1 MKWLTYPAFLLLRE
15 LGIVGMIR
23 TLLAIAVASITIT
36 LAVPALP
43 AEPLWAAFAYL
54 AIASLWLLLQEI
66 GQLQRNCE
74 DPAQHGAQHGSQQPI
89 SATECPLLQP
99 VSRSFQQWLSR
110 EQRQQQLLQQRLDE
124 ISHSSHELEQSAALV
139 TRNAEGQSESATV
152 AAAAVEQLN
161 VSIVQV
167 AALADESRQTSVVAS
182 DQLAEGIEQ
191 LTNLVRQVS
200 EMAQQAITT
209 NDLILQLN
217 SNSRTINEMS
227 GTIRAIASQTNLLA
241 LNAAIEAARAG
252 ESGRGFAVVADE
264 VRRLALH
271 SQESAA
277 EISRNIDSVQQHI
290 RDATVQV
297 SDLTELAHHSADRS
311 EAVRSLLD
319 QVQQRTLQLT
329 EQVDQVAVS
338 TEQQGK
344 AVAEIAELADRVR
357 QGNADNLQAADQ
369 ARTIA
374 HHLARLTG

>member
-1 MKWLTYPAFLLLRE
+1 MDWLTYPAYLLLGA
-15 LGIVGMIR
+15 LGIGGMLR
-23 TLLAIAVASITIT
+23 LLLGITVAG
-36 LAVPALP
+36 LALAWFVPAL
-43 AEPLWAAFAYL
+43 ATEPLWAVLAYL
-54 AIASLWLLLQEI
+54 ALTSLWLLQQALERLQTYCESAAPPA
-66 GQLQRNCE
+66 LQDTASSVR
-74 DPAQHGAQHGSQQPI
+74 SLLVQPL
-89 SATECPLLQP
+89 E
-99 VSRSFQQWLSR
+99 RSLQQWLSR
-110 EQRQQQLLQQRLDE
+110 ERRQQQLMQQRLDE
-124 ISHSSHELEQSAALV
+124 ISHSSHELEQSAVLV
-139 TRNAEGQSESATV
+139 TRNAHGQSDVAST

-167 AALADESRQTSVVAS
+167 AALADESRQTSVQAS
-182 DQLAEGIEQ
+182 EQLADGIVQ
-191 LTNLVRQVS
+191 LTSLVQQVS

-209 NDLILQLN
+209 NELILQLH
-217 SNSRTINEMS
+217 SNSHTINEMT
-227 GTIRAIASQTNLLA
+227 GTIRGIARQTNLLA

-277 EISRNIDSVQQHI
+277 EIGRNIDSVQVHI
-290 RDATVQV
+290 QSATLQV
-297 SDLTELAHHSADRS
+297 SDLTALAHRSAESS

-319 QVQQRTLQLT
+319 QVQQRTRQLT

-357 QGNADNLQAADQ
+357 QGNAENLKAADQ

-374 HHLARLTG
+374 HHLAHLTG

>member
-15 LGIVGMIR
+15 LGLVAMIR
-23 TLLAIAVASITIT
+23 TLLAIA
-36 LAVPALP
+36 LAAGTVSLALP
-43 AEPLWAAFAYL
+43 MLPAGPLWAVLAYL
-54 AIASLWLLLQEI
+54 AIASLWVLQQEI
-66 GQLQRNCE
+66 GQLQRYCE
-74 DPAQHGAQHGSQQPI
+74 DAAKPQSQQPI
-89 SATECPLLQP
+89 SVSDWLLLQP
-99 VSRSFQQWLSR
+99 VSRGFQQWLSR

-124 ISHSSHELEQSAALV
+124 ISHSSHELEQSASLV

-182 DQLAEGIEQ
+182 AQLADGIEQ
-191 LTNLVRQVS
+191 LTSLVRQVS
-200 EMAQQAITT
+200 EMAQQAIST
-209 NDLILQLN
+209 NELIRQLH

-277 EISRNIDSVQQHI
+277 EIRRNIESVQQHI
-290 RDATVQV
+290 KDATLQM
-297 SDLTELAHHSADRS
+297 SDLTALAHRSADS
-311 EAVRSLLD
+311 SAAVRYLLD

-357 QGNADNLQAADQ
+357 QGNANNLQAADQ

-374 HHLARLTG
+374 HHLAHLTG

>member
-15 LGIVGMIR
+15 LGIGGMIR
-23 TLLAIAVASITIT
+23 TLLGIALAGGGVA
-36 LAVPALP
+36 LALSMRSATV
-43 AEPLWAAFAYL
+43 LWALLAYL
-54 AIASLWLLLQEI
+54 AIASLWLLWQELER
-66 GQLQRNCE
+66 LQRYCADAAQSADE
-74 DPAQHGAQHGSQQPI
+74 PA
-89 SATECPLLQP
+89 SASEWPLLQP
-99 VSRSFQQWLSR
+99 IGRGLQQWLNR
-110 EQRQQQLLQQRLDE
+110 QQRQQQLLQQRLDE
-124 ISHSSHELEQSAALV
+124 ISHSSQELEQSAVLV
-139 TRNAEGQSESATV
+139 TRNAEGQSEAAST

-167 AALADESRQTSVVAS
+167 AALADESRQTSVLAS
-182 DQLAEGIEQ
+182 EQLADGIDQ
-191 LTNLVRQVS
+191 LTNLVQQVS

-209 NDLILQLN
+209 NELIRQLH
-217 SNSRTINEMS
+217 SNSHTINEMS
-227 GTIRAIASQTNLLA
+227 GTIRGIATQTNLLA

-277 EISRNIDSVQQHI
+277 EISRNIESVQRHI
-290 RDATVQV
+290 EGATLQV
-297 SDLTELAHHSADRS
+297 SDLTELAHRSAHSS

-319 QVQQRTLQLT
+319 QVQQRTKQLT

-357 QGNADNLQAADQ
+357 QGNADNLRAADQ

-374 HHLARLTG
+374 HHLAHLTE

>member
-15 LGIVGMIR
+15 WGIVGMIR
-23 TLLAIAVASITIT
+23 TLLAISLAGGATT
-36 LAVPALP
+36 LTAATLP
-43 AEPLWAAFAYL
+43 TGPLWTVLAYL

-66 GQLQRNCE
+66 RQLQRHCE
-74 DPAQHGAQHGSQQPI
+74 DPAQPGAQELAST
-89 SATECPLLQP
+89 AEWLLQP
-99 VSRSFQQWLSR
+99 IRRSFQHRLNR

-124 ISHSSHELEQSAALV
+124 ISHSSYELEQSAALV
-139 TRNAEGQSESATV
+139 TSNAEGQSESATV

-161 VSIVQV
+161 VSILQV

-182 DQLAEGIEQ
+182 EQLADGIGQ

-200 EMAQQAITT
+200 EMAQQSITT
-209 NDLILQLN
+209 NELILQLN
-217 SNSRTINEMS
+217 TNSRTINEMS
-227 GTIRAIASQTNLLA
+227 GTIREIASQTNLLA

-277 EISRNIDSVQQHI
+277 EISRNIESVQQHI
-290 RDATVQV
+290 KEATVQV
-297 SDLTELAHHSADRS
+297 SDLTHLAHRSAASS
-311 EAVRSLLD
+311 EAVCALIN

-329 EQVDQVAVS
+329 GQVDQVAVS

-369 ARTIA
+369 ARSIA
-374 HHLARLTG
+374 HHLAHLTG

>member
-1 MKWLTYPAFLLLRE
+1 MGGTGLN
-15 LGIVGMIR
+15 
-23 TLLAIAVASITIT
+23 
-36 LAVPALP
+36 
-43 AEPLWAAFAYL
+43 L

-66 GQLQRNCE
+66 GQLQRYCE
-74 DPAQHGAQHGSQQPI
+74 DSAQHGAQEPV
-89 SATECPLLQP
+89 SAAEWLLLQP
-99 VSRSFQQWLSR
+99 IRRSFQQWLNR

-139 TRNAEGQSESATV
+139 TSNAEGQSESATV

-161 VSIVQV
+161 VSILQV

-182 DQLAEGIEQ
+182 EQLADGIDQ
-191 LTNLVRQVS
+191 LTNLVQQVS

-209 NDLILQLN
+209 NELILQLN
-217 SNSRTINEMS
+217 TNSRTINEMS
-227 GTIRAIASQTNLLA
+227 GTIRGIASQTNLLA
-241 LNAAIEAARAG
+241 LNAAIETARAG

-277 EISRNIDSVQQHI
+277 EISRNIESVQQHI
-290 RDATVQV
+290 KDATVQV
-297 SDLTELAHHSADRS
+297 SDLTNLAHRSAASS
-311 EAVRSLLD
+311 EAVCALLN

-329 EQVDQVAVS
+329 GQVDQVAVS

-369 ARTIA
+369 ARSIA
-374 HHLARLTG
+374 HHLAHLTG

>member
-15 LGIVGMIR
+15 LGIVGMLR
-23 TLLAIAVASITIT
+23 TLLTIT
-36 LAVPALP
+36 LAGGAATLAAPTLP
-43 AEPLWAAFAYL
+43 AGPLWAVLVYL

-66 GQLQRNCE
+66 GQLQRYCE
-74 DPAQHGAQHGSQQPI
+74 DAAQHGAQEPV
-89 SATECPLLQP
+89 SAGQWPLLQP
-99 VSRSFQQWLSR
+99 VSRGFQQWLNR

-167 AALADESRQTSVVAS
+167 AALADESRQTSVMAS
-182 DQLAEGIEQ
+182 AQLAEGIGQ
-191 LTNLVRQVS
+191 LTTLVQQVS
-200 EMAQQAITT
+200 EMAQQAIGT

-277 EISRNIDSVQQHI
+277 EISRNIESVQQHI
-290 RDATVQV
+290 KDATVQV
-297 SDLTELAHHSADRS
+297 SDLTNLAHRSADSS
-311 EAVRSLLD
+311 EAVRTLLN

-357 QGNADNLQAADQ
+357 QGNADNLLAADQ

-374 HHLARLTG
+374 HHLAHLTG

>member
-1 MKWLTYPAFLLLRE
+1 MKWLTYPVFLLLRE

-23 TLLAIAVASITIT
+23 TLLVISLTGGALAAAT
-36 LAVPALP
+36 LPTG
-43 AEPLWAAFAYL
+43 PLWAVLAYL

-66 GQLQRNCE
+66 GQLQRYCE
-74 DPAQHGAQHGSQQPI
+74 NYALHGSQEPI
-89 SATECPLLQP
+89 SAAEWLLQP
-99 VSRSFQQWLSR
+99 IRRSFQQWLNR

-139 TRNAEGQSESATV
+139 TSNAEGQSESATV
-152 AAAAVEQLN
+152 AVAAVEQLN
-161 VSIVQV
+161 VSILQV
-167 AALADESRQTSVVAS
+167 AALADESRQTSVMAS
-182 DQLAEGIEQ
+182 EQLADGIDQ

-200 EMAQQAITT
+200 EMAHQAITT
-209 NDLILQLN
+209 NELIQQLN
-217 SNSRTINEMS
+217 TNSRTINEMS
-227 GTIRAIASQTNLLA
+227 GTIRGIASQTNLLA

-277 EISRNIDSVQQHI
+277 EISRNIESVQQHI
-290 RDATVQV
+290 KDATVQV
-297 SDLTELAHHSADRS
+297 SDLTNLAHRSAANS
-311 EAVRSLLD
+311 EAVCALLN

-329 EQVDQVAVS
+329 GQVDQVAVS

-369 ARTIA
+369 ARSIA
-374 HHLARLTG
+374 HHLAHLTG